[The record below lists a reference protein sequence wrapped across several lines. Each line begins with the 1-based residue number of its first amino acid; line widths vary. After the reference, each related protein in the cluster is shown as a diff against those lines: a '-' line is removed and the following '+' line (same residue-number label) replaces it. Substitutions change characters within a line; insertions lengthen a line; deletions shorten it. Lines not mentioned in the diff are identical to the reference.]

1 MQLEMHQHE
10 VCDKCPNVRIV
21 AEEIEIDVAIEP
33 GMDHGDLIK
42 YPGQGEFEVDGDSGD
57 LIIGIELVP
66 HQVSANSSLTFFHA
80 FRHFI
85 ALELICIQMSL
96 FHYR

>member
-66 HQVSANSSLTFFHA
+66 HQVSANSSLTFFTHLDISS
-80 FRHFI
+80 HW
-85 ALELICIQMSL
+85 S
-96 FHYR
+96 